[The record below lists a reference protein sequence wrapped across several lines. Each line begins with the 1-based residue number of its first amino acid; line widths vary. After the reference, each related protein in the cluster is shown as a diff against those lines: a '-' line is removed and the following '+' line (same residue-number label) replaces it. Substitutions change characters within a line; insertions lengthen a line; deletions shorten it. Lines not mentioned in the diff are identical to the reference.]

1 MDKFF
6 MWFDRNRN
14 AIGYTI
20 GGLCLFSAGLDY
32 VIGDTMNAIMFTI
45 MGVVVT
51 FDVWSTR

>member
-1 MDKFF
+1 

-32 VIGDTMNAIMFTI
+32 VIGDTMNAIMCTI